1 MATHMS
7 GIPAQWTSELQSLAR
22 IIFGFLT
29 FRHGMEQVL
38 GFPGA
43 WIDAPMLSFFGVVKL
58 LCLPGGLLMML
69 GLFTRPAALTLAVA
83 HLAYW
88 FIEPLPQALFAGGRL
103 LGSRGAPSDHLL
115 LPALF
120 FAYVYF
126 AGPGVWSLDQLR
138 KAASAQRTALADP
151 ARRIRFAAY
160 SLGILRIVAGFL
172 FIFHG
177 TGKIAPTLDPISLR
191 ALAMVL
197 ELVGGPLIMLGL
209 FTRPLAFLLS
219 GEMAFAYFMSHAPEG
234 FWGSFAEPNQEAAI
248 LFCFL
253 FLFMWAAGP
262 GAFSLESFFAKR
274 KKVQGPVM
282 KPESV
287 LRVLAFC
294 AVMLPAAAWS
304 QSGITGVVRD
314 TSGVAQVQV
323 MT

>member
-1 MATHMS
+1 MLA
-7 GIPAQWTSELQSLAR
+7 IPARWTSELQSLAR

-43 WIDAPMLSFFGVVKL
+43 WIEAPTLSLFGVVKL

-69 GLFTRPAALTLAVA
+69 GLFTRPVAITLAVA
-83 HLAYW
+83 HLIYW
-88 FIEPLPQALFAGGRL
+88 FVEPLPQALFEGARL
-103 LGSRGAPSDHLL
+103 FGSRGAPTDHLI

-120 FAYVYF
+120 FVYLF
-126 AGPGVWSLDQLR
+126 LAGPGIWSLDRWLGR
-138 KAASAQRTALADP
+138 DAGSAAREAGSASRNPAYVHNAGSAEVRSAERT
-151 ARRIRFAAY
+151 RRIAY
-160 SLGILRIVAGFL
+160 SLGVLRIVAGFL

-197 ELVGGPLIMLGL
+197 ELVGGPMIMLGL

-219 GEMAFAYFMSHAPEG
+219 GEMAFAYFLSHAPEG

-253 FLFMWAAGP
+253 YLFMWAAGP
-262 GAFSLESFFAKR
+262 GAWSLDGLLQQRRERLSW
-274 KKVQGPVM
+274 
-282 KPESV
+282 
-287 LRVLAFC
+287 
-294 AVMLPAAAWS
+294 AAA
-304 QSGITGVVRD
+304 V
-314 TSGVAQVQV
+314 
-323 MT
+323 